1 MILNKFKDITSNLRL
16 DKFKKYKSNQVIF
29 LISIFYFLFVQ
40 LNNI

>member
-1 MILNKFKDITSNLRL
+1 MTLNKFKDITSNLRL
-16 DKFKKYKSNQVIF
+16 DKFKKYKSNQVF